1 MLWLTLGKQSAM
13 IQGEAMSIV
22 NYLVEQGALDAIK
35 SLYMDDNQLSPN
47 TIEGSEECSLVK
59 AVGCKNFAIV
69 EFFMT
74 WNPVARNNSAIPGT
88 YINAENL
95 KNAMVSAIRLGQ
107 VKMVQYFMSKAG
119 CQAEGALDANKNTAL
134 HIACMAQQHAV
145 VIMLLALPEAVE
157 LTKNKNAQKQ
167 CPLHLA
173 AVTGHE
179 AITAVLFEKN
189 VRAKSY
195 KDDQGETPLTLATL
209 HDKTNIVSMLTRK
222 MKKRKRANDTSQISD
237 TNEESPSKRIRED
250 SPERTTE
257 ESSDGTLSPWSLF
270 LVNLEKRQE
279 QPCSRRV

>member
-1 MLWLTLGKQSAM
+1 
-13 IQGEAMSIV
+13 MSVV
-22 NYLVEQGALDAIK
+22 NYLIEKGALDAIK
-35 SLYMDDNQLSPN
+35 SLYRGDNQLSPN

-59 AVGCKNFAIV
+59 AVVCKQFEIV

-74 WNPVARNNSAIPGT
+74 WNPVERNNSAVPGT
-88 YINAENL
+88 YINSESL
-95 KNAMVSAIRLGQ
+95 KDAMVSAISLGQ

-119 CQAEGALDANKNTAL
+119 CQAEGVLDASKNTAL

-167 CPLHLA
+167 SPLHLA
-173 AVTGHE
+173 VVTGHE
-179 AITAVLFEKN
+179 AITAALFEKN
-189 VRAKSY
+189 IRAKSY

-209 HDKTNIVSMLTRK
+209 HDKTNIISMLTRK

-237 TNEESPSKRIRED
+237 TNEESPSKKIREV

-257 ESSDGTLSPWSLF
+257 ESSDGTLSPWSMF
-270 LVNLEKRQE
+270 LVNLEKKPRP
-279 QPCSRRV
+279 PCSRRV